1 METRCWS
8 GNYYF
13 SGVYVYVNVYMYM
26 CGKGLASHRLRVK
39 IIPLS
44 ADHAMLCYAVCMCGD
59 VMMVDS
65 RRAGRSLIVTS
76 PAINRSINQLERPK
90 GRATIHPPSLS
101 LPHAPPR
108 KRFPRPARLLV
119 LRGTRLSLAAAYIS
133 CDGDGH
139 WKLFQSGA
147 SRLLYPTGF
156 HPLGCIDEHFDSD
169 SGIMISMMDRCLA
182 RCMHVALHRERK
194 NQPEQRG
201 AHCGSGMLYC
211 KQEPTHRCDR
221 YYCGIVFYLYYG
233 RMTWSLPSQS
243 SSSSSLQIYTIL
255 PAYFH
260 HHRQSRQKTGAG
272 INK

>member
-90 GRATIHPPSLS
+90 RRATIHPPFLS
-101 LPHAPPR
+101 LLCLGHFPMHHLGKDFPGPPACLSSAGLDSALQLHTYPVTATVIGNCSSPGQAVCCI
-108 KRFPRPARLLV
+108 PRGSIHWAV
-119 LRGTRLSLAAAYIS
+119 LMSIS
-133 CDGDGH
+133 
-139 WKLFQSGA
+139 
-147 SRLLYPTGF
+147 TV
-156 HPLGCIDEHFDSD
+156 I
-169 SGIMISMMDRCLA
+169 
-182 RCMHVALHRERK
+182 V
-194 NQPEQRG
+194 
-201 AHCGSGMLYC
+201 GS
-211 KQEPTHRCDR
+211 
-221 YYCGIVFYLYYG
+221 
-233 RMTWSLPSQS
+233 
-243 SSSSSLQIYTIL
+243 
-255 PAYFH
+255 
-260 HHRQSRQKTGAG
+260 
-272 INK
+272 